1 MAGQLLKKLK
11 IKKKKKSQ
19 KHSIIAIV
27 ALSNAIEFYF
37 KKIGIY

>member
-11 IKKKKKSQ
+11 IKKKKSQ